1 MPVQRVRRVIRKI
14 DPWTVL
20 KVSLVFNAV
29 MALVTV
35 LGLVV
40 FWSVFVNAGIPDR
53 INELALTIGIE
64 NGITFSGAV
73 YFRIV
78 VLLAIVGTILM
89 TGLFTLGA
97 VIYNLISDLVGGVE
111 FVVLEETGAAVPRLP
126 EGEAPG
132 DGGPGGRAQGQGGGG
147 ATAAQGGP
155 PGRLPAPPTGRPPG
169 CRRPPPA
176 PRSHDAGHRR
186 GHPPDRHLSA
196 RGRQAAPPRDG
207 PGQSRRPRPATS
219 RPTPRQAAR

>member
-20 KVSLVFNAV
+20 KVSLVFNAI
-29 MALVTV
+29 MALITV

-78 VLLAIVGTILM
+78 VLLAVVGTILM

-97 VIYNLISDLVGGVE
+97 VVYNLISDLVGGVE
-111 FVVLEETGAAVPRLP
+111 FVVLEESGTARSSRRVTLPVTVAPVDEKKGKGAGVRPLPKVAPLTPPPPLGDGEATRVPDAPAPLRPAAATGA
-126 EGEAPG
+126 G
-132 DGGPGGRAQGQGGGG
+132 
-147 ATAAQGGP
+147 T
-155 PGRLPAPPTGRPPG
+155 RPPG
-169 CRRPPPA
+169 
-176 PRSHDAGHRR
+176 S
-186 GHPPDRHLSA
+186 
-196 RGRQAAPPRDG
+196 
-207 PGQSRRPRPATS
+207 
-219 RPTPRQAAR
+219 

>member
-20 KVSLVFNAV
+20 KVSIVFNAI

-53 INELALTIGIE
+53 INDLALTIGLE
-64 NGITFSGAV
+64 NGITFDGAV
-73 YFRIV
+73 YFRIA

-111 FVVLEETGAAVPRLP
+111 FDVLEETGAAVPASRRVKLP
-126 EGEAPG
+126 VTVAPAEEARGRGVRSLPKVAPLAPPVAPG
-132 DGGPGGRAQGQGGGG
+132 DGEVTRVPEPTATTRLTGG
-147 ATAAQGGP
+147 ATRQ
-155 PGRLPAPPTGRPPG
+155 TG
-169 CRRPPPA
+169 
-176 PRSHDAGHRR
+176 
-186 GHPPDRHLSA
+186 
-196 RGRQAAPPRDG
+196 
-207 PGQSRRPRPATS
+207 T
-219 RPTPRQAAR
+219 

>member
-111 FVVLEETGAAVPRLP
+111 FVVLEETGAAVRSSRRVKLP
-126 EGEAPG
+126 VTVGPVDEGKRKGAAVRPLPKVAPLVPPGPADGEATRVPEAPG
-132 DGGPGGRAQGQGGGG
+132 GPRLTTRATGE
-147 ATAAQGGP
+147 ATRQ
-155 PGRLPAPPTGRPPG
+155 TG
-169 CRRPPPA
+169 
-176 PRSHDAGHRR
+176 
-186 GHPPDRHLSA
+186 
-196 RGRQAAPPRDG
+196 
-207 PGQSRRPRPATS
+207 T
-219 RPTPRQAAR
+219 

>member
-53 INELALTIGIE
+53 INDLALTIGIE

-78 VLLAIVGTILM
+78 VLLAMVGTILM

-97 VIYNLISDLVGGVE
+97 VVYNLISDLVGGVE
-111 FVVLEETGAAVPRLP
+111 FVVLEETGAAVRVL
-126 EGEAPG
+126 APG
-132 DGGPGGRAQGQGGGG
+132 QAPGHGGAGGGEEGPGVGRA
-147 ATAAQGGP
+147 AAAQGGP
-155 PGRLPAPPTGRPPG
+155 PGGAPPGPPTGRPPG
-169 CRRPPPA
+169 SLDAPTA
-176 PRSHDAGHRR
+176 PRLTGQATGE
-186 GHPPDRHLSA
+186 A
-196 RGRQAAPPRDG
+196 TRQTG
-207 PGQSRRPRPATS
+207 T
-219 RPTPRQAAR
+219 

>member
-20 KVSLVFNAV
+20 KVSLVFNAI

-53 INELALTIGIE
+53 INDLALTIGIE
-64 NGITFSGAV
+64 NGITFDGAV

-78 VLLAIVGTILM
+78 VLLAIVVTTILM

-97 VIYNLISDLVGGVE
+97 VVYNLISDLVGGVE
-111 FVVLEETGAAVPRLP
+111 VIVLEET
-126 EGEAPG
+126 
-132 DGGPGGRAQGQGGGG
+132 RA
-147 ATAAQGGP
+147 
-155 PGRLPAPPTGRPPG
+155 
-169 CRRPPPA
+169 
-176 PRSHDAGHRR
+176 RS
-186 GHPPDRHLSA
+186 
-196 RGRQAAPPRDG
+196 
-207 PGQSRRPRPATS
+207 
-219 RPTPRQAAR
+219 